1 LFARQLN
8 EWYHFVNQMSGGR
21 LNIIKHALKTFS
33 VTNAS
38 QAAAA
43 LAYYAIFSLFPLLL
57 LSIVGG
63 SYFIST
69 QEIYFRV
76 TQLVY
81 RVIPVSAQLID
92 ENLSEVLKSR
102 EAVGIFSLATLIWSA
117 SGVFTNLA
125 YNINLA
131 WPKASRRNF
140 LANRLVGLGMIG
152 GLSLLLILS
161 VAVDWVI
168 KLAPFLNYWSAT
180 SSSGR
185 LWGLISDFGTWL
197 MIFFLFLA
205 LYRWIPTSRVRW
217 GATIWGALAAS
228 LGWKAAT
235 AGFAWYLKSGLG
247 RYQVVYGSLGAIV
260 TMLFLIFLVADITLF
275 GAHLSAAIDLW
286 EKNKDP
292 EPEKTALERSQP
304 GVE

>member
-1 LFARQLN
+1 MISKQLIN
-8 EWYHFVNQMSGGR
+8 EWYQSVNQISGGR
-21 LNIIKHALKTFS
+21 LNIFKHALKTFS

-69 QEIYFRV
+69 QQIYANV
-76 TQLVY
+76 TQLVH
-81 RVIPVSAQLID
+81 RVIPVSTQLID
-92 ENLSEVLKSR
+92 ENLREVLEARS
-102 EAVGIFSLATLIWSA
+102 AVGILSLLTLLWAA

-131 WPKASRRNF
+131 WPRASRRNF
-140 LANRLVGLGMIG
+140 LENRLVGLGMIG
-152 GLSLLLILS
+152 GMSILLILS
-161 VAVDWVI
+161 VALDWII
-168 KLAPFLNYWSAT
+168 KLTPFLNDWIA
-180 SSSGR
+180 SSSTEK
-185 LWGLISDFGTWL
+185 LWRLISDLGTWL

-217 GATIWGALAAS
+217 NATIWGALTAS

-235 AGFAWYLKSGLG
+235 AGFAWYLQSGLG

-260 TMLFLIFLVADITLF
+260 ALLFLIFVVAIITLF

-286 EKNKDP
+286 EKNKNI
-292 EPEKTALERSQP
+292 EF
-304 GVE
+304 

>member
-1 LFARQLN
+1 MISKQLFN
-8 EWYHFVNQMSGGR
+8 EWYQNVNQISGGR
-21 LNIIKHALKTFS
+21 LNIFKHAAKTFS

-63 SYFIST
+63 SYFVST
-69 QEIYFRV
+69 EQVYAYV
-76 TQLVY
+76 TQLVH
-81 RVIPVSAQLID
+81 RVIPVSTQLID
-92 ENLSEVLKSR
+92 ENLNEVLKSR
-102 EAVGIFSLATLIWSA
+102 DAVGILSLITLLWSA

-131 WPKASRRNF
+131 WPKAARRNF
-140 LANRLVGLGMIG
+140 LENRLVGLGMIG
-152 GLSLLLILS
+152 GLSILMIVS
-161 VAVDWVI
+161 VAVDWI
-168 KLAPFLNYWSAT
+168 LKLAPFLSTWSA
-180 SSSGR
+180 SSSIES
-185 LWGLISDFGTWL
+185 LWRLISDVGTWL
-197 MIFFLFLA
+197 MIFLLFLA

-217 GATIWGALAAS
+217 NATIWGALTAS

-235 AGFAWYLKSGLG
+235 AGFAWYLTSGFG

-260 TMLFLIFLVADITLF
+260 ALLFLIFIVAVITLF

-286 EKNKDP
+286 YKNR
-292 EPEKTALERSQP
+292 EPER
-304 GVE
+304 

>member
-1 LFARQLN
+1 MISKQLLHN
-8 EWYHFVNQMSGGR
+8 WYQSANQISGGR
-21 LNIIKHALKTFS
+21 LNIFKHAVKTFS
-33 VTNAS
+33 VTNAP

-57 LSIVGG
+57 VGIAGG

-69 QEIYFRV
+69 QQIYLNV
-76 TQLVY
+76 IQLVH
-81 RVIPVSAQLID
+81 RFIPVSTQLINV
-92 ENLSEVLKSR
+92 NLHEVLETR
-102 EAVGIFSLATLIWSA
+102 GAVGILSLVTLLWSA

-140 LANRLVGLGMIG
+140 LENRLVGLGMIG
-152 GLSLLLILS
+152 GMSILLILS
-161 VAVDWVI
+161 VALDWII
-168 KLAPFLNYWSAT
+168 KLTPFLNDWIA
-180 SSSGR
+180 SSSTEK
-185 LWGLISDFGTWL
+185 LWRLISDLGTWL

-217 GATIWGALAAS
+217 NATIWGALTAS

-235 AGFAWYLKSGLG
+235 AGFAWYLQSGLG

-260 TMLFLIFLVADITLF
+260 ALLFLIFVVAIITLF

-286 EKNKDP
+286 EKNKNTD
-292 EPEKTALERSQP
+292 L
-304 GVE
+304 